1 MSDTPRHT
9 HVLLIPFD
17 VDLAAT
23 TREHVALNNA
33 LTAALPKWV
42 KPMLLPGA
50 RGSAVLLPYEPPEAV

>member
-1 MSDTPRHT
+1 MSGDHTT

-23 TREHVALNNA
+23 TRQWVELTTA
-33 LTAALPKWV
+33 LTAALPGWV

-50 RGSAVLLPYEPPEAV
+50 RGSITLLPYEPPEEA